1 MAVYRP
7 EVFRVG
13 NLDEAKRIILTPE
26 PHTTTEERWEKE
38 TPYLVRQIGSL
49 FKLNEQ
55 SLVLDYGCGIGR
67 VAKGLIES
75 FSCSVIGVDFSLQM
89 RQLAPAYVGSNRFFA
104 LAPESF
110 DHLLAR
116 GLRVDHAF
124 SIWVLQHC
132 LQPQQD
138 VQRIARAV
146 NQAGGMYLVNN
157 IRRAVPSDQGWLDD
171 GIDIR
176 QLMVQFF
183 TKKEE
188 GRLPSDVVTDL
199 LQTHSFWGLYQK
211 DNGGLYNYQQTT

>member
-1 MAVYRP
+1 MATYRP
-7 EVFRVG
+7 EIFNVR

-38 TPYLVRQIGSL
+38 TPYLVQQIGSL
-49 FKLNEQ
+49 LKLNEH
-55 SLVLDYGCGIGR
+55 SLVLDYGCGVGR
-67 VAKGLIES
+67 VAKGLIEH
-75 FSCSVIGVDFSLQM
+75 FGCSVIGVDFSLPM
-89 RQLAPAYVGSNRFFA
+89 RQLAPGYVDSNRFFV

-146 NQAGGMYLVNN
+146 SQAGGVYLLNN
-157 IRRAVPSDQGWLDD
+157 IRRAVPSSQGWADD
-171 GIDIR
+171 GIDIHHLMLQSFIR
-176 QLMVQFF
+176 KAEGQLP
-183 TKKEE
+183 
-188 GRLPSDVVTDL
+188 LDVVTEL
-199 LQTHSFWGLYQK
+199 TQACTFWGLYQK
-211 DNGGLYNYQQTT
+211 GNAGEV